1 MKRATKIVMD
11 PFCLKQ
17 FETKAGSL
25 YINFDKQ
32 ALTER
37 INEHYHDVK
46 DQGGLKDGY
55 APFCKHLFV
64 ENFTES
70 ISGFIELTSENE
82 KYLRSGYEARTESE
96 LPILNRW
103 LDREAL
109 ETELKFKV
117 QKAKFLDIILYSK
130 A

>member
-1 MKRATKIVMD
+1 M
-11 PFCLKQ
+11 
-17 FETKAGSL
+17 
-25 YINFDKQ
+25 
-32 ALTER
+32 
-37 INEHYHDVK
+37 K
-46 DQGGLKDGY
+46 DQGGLEDGY

-64 ENFTES
+64 ENFTDS

-109 ETELKFKV
+109 ETDLKFKV